1 MPVLTLAC
9 GGGPIANPPAPELQ
23 ARPSANAASEVDGEA
38 KREAEGDMKPDTARV
53 DATRASRRAAPSAS
67 SEAVLPAEAPPVPRE
82 FRGVWVATVGNMDWP
97 SKRGLSTAESQ
108 AELIALLD
116 RAAALKLNAV
126 IFQVRPAAD
135 ALYASSIEPWSEYLT
150 GTQGQKPD
158 PFWDPLSFVIAES
171 HKRGLEL
178 HAWFNPY
185 RARYTG
191 SKSPLASSHIA
202 RTNPALVKTYGG
214 YLWMDPG
221 EPAVRARTLRVVMD
235 VVKRYDVD
243 GVHIDDYFYPYPV
256 TRQGKRVDFPDTRSW
271 QKYRAAGGSL
281 ARDDWRREN
290 VNLLVKALHDSVHK
304 AKPWVRFGV
313 SPFGIWRPGYPESV
327 RGFDAYQQL
336 YADARK
342 WLREGWLDYF
352 TPQLYW
358 PTTRPQQSYPVL
370 LDWWASENVHGRHLW
385 PGNFTSQAGG
395 RGSGSFPVSE
405 LMEQIRIT
413 RVNPGATGNV
423 HFSMK
428 SFLSN
433 QAGMNDTLR
442 IGPYAQPALPP
453 ASPWLA
459 VAKPPVPTLAATP
472 VADGWQLEL
481 KATAM
486 QAAGPP
492 ATAKPWQWVV
502 RLRTDSAWV
511 TMIVPGGT
519 SRLPVSRALGAT
531 AATVSALNRVGVE
544 SPSVTLPL
552 SARPAPRRGAGAA
565 SGGGGSGNPEIP

>member
-1 MPVLTLAC
+1 M
-9 GGGPIANPPAPELQ
+9 
-23 ARPSANAASEVDGEA
+23 
-38 KREAEGDMKPDTARV
+38 
-53 DATRASRRAAPSAS
+53 
-67 SEAVLPAEAPPVPRE
+67 PRE

-97 SKRGLSTAESQ
+97 SKRGLSTAEAQ

-116 RAAALKLNAV
+116 RAVALKLNAV

-150 GTQGQKPD
+150 GTQGKKPD

-185 RARYTG
+185 RARFTG
-191 SKSPLASSHIA
+191 SKSPLARNHIA
-202 RTNPALVKTYGG
+202 RTSPSLVKTYGG

-221 EPAVRARTLRVVMD
+221 EPLVRARTLRVVMD

-256 TRQGKRVDFPDTRSW
+256 ARRGKRVDFPDTRSW
-271 QKYRAAGGSL
+271 QKYRAAGGKL
-281 ARDDWRREN
+281 ARDDWRRDN
-290 VNLLVKALHDSVHK
+290 VNQLVKALHDSVHK

-459 VAKPPVPTLAATP
+459 VARPPLPTLAVTP
-472 VADGWQLEL
+472 VADGWQLDL
-481 KATAM
+481 KAAAAPAAATPATAT
-486 QAAGPP
+486 QAAGSQ
-492 ATAKPWQWVV
+492 AVARPWQWVV

-552 SARPAPRRGAGAA
+552 SARPASRSGAGAA
-565 SGGGGSGNPEIP
+565 SGGGGSGHPEIP

>member
-1 MPVLTLAC
+1 M
-9 GGGPIANPPAPELQ
+9 
-23 ARPSANAASEVDGEA
+23 
-38 KREAEGDMKPDTARV
+38 
-53 DATRASRRAAPSAS
+53 
-67 SEAVLPAEAPPVPRE
+67 PRE

-97 SKRGLSTAESQ
+97 SKRGLSTAEAQ

-116 RAAALKLNAV
+116 RAVALKLNAV

-150 GTQGQKPD
+150 GTQGKKPD

-185 RARYTG
+185 RARFTG
-191 SKSPLASSHIA
+191 SKSPLARNHIA
-202 RTNPALVKTYGG
+202 RTSPSLVKTYGG

-221 EPAVRARTLRVVMD
+221 EPLVRARTLRVVMD

-256 TRQGKRVDFPDTRSW
+256 TRRGKRVDFPDTRSW
-271 QKYRAAGGSL
+271 QKYRAAGGKL
-281 ARDDWRREN
+281 ARDDWRRDN
-290 VNLLVKALHDSVHK
+290 VNQLVKALHDSVHK

-459 VAKPPVPTLAATP
+459 VAKPPVPTLGATP
-472 VADGWQLEL
+472 VADGWQLDL
-481 KATAM
+481 
-486 QAAGPP
+486 QVAGSPS
-492 ATAKPWQWVV
+492 TAKPWQWVV

-565 SGGGGSGNPEIP
+565 SGGGSGNPEIP